1 MCAFPHWAD
10 CRSDGGSDRS
20 ASAVV
25 NNKQT
30 LFCSNSLN
38 SLQQVRVGGIFAS
51 AVNTSW
57 SRTQIKQRPEQ
68 VRYLSSMWKCRCIE
82 KVFPLLLLLLLC
94 SSIGFMV
101 IWVGLVYPSS
111 SRERTNCA
119 SPSFMA
125 VRTSQLML
133 PLPEKSLYSACPL
146 LNIPSNNVTV
156 AYQQD
161 KTARDTV
168 TH

>member
-1 MCAFPHWAD
+1 MGLCSIKGAGSLAEEGGMWAFPPHWAD
-10 CRSDGGSDRS
+10 CRSDGDRS

-82 KVFPLLLLLLLC
+82 KVFPPPAAAPLLLHRVYGHLGGTGRRSRPRLRRPRESERIARRLLWL
-94 SSIGFMV
+94 
-101 IWVGLVYPSS
+101 
-111 SRERTNCA
+111 
-119 SPSFMA
+119 
-125 VRTSQLML
+125 
-133 PLPEKSLYSACPL
+133 
-146 LNIPSNNVTV
+146 
-156 AYQQD
+156 
-161 KTARDTV
+161 
-168 TH
+168 

>member
-10 CRSDGGSDRS
+10 CRSGGDRS

-57 SRTQIKQRPEQ
+57 SRTQIKQRPGQ
-68 VRYLSSMWKCRCIE
+68 VRYLSSMWKCRCIG
-82 KVFPLLLLLLLC
+82 KVFPPPAAAPP
-94 SSIGFMV
+94 S
-101 IWVGLVYPSS
+101 GLWSFGWDWERGVRRPRESE
-111 SRERTNCA
+111 ERTNCA
-119 SPSFMA
+119 SSFMA

-156 AYQQD
+156 AYQQERGI
-161 KTARDTV
+161 AHDTV
-168 TH
+168 IY

>member
-10 CRSDGGSDRS
+10 CRSDGDRS

-38 SLQQVRVGGIFAS
+38 SLQQVRTGGIFAS
-51 AVNTSW
+51 AVNTWS

-82 KVFPLLLLLLLC
+82 KVFPPPAVAPLLLHRVYGHL
-94 SSIGFMV
+94 GGT
-101 IWVGLVYPSS
+101 GLSVYPSVVLERAES
-111 SRERTNCA
+111 EERTNCA

-146 LNIPSNNVTV
+146 LNMLSKNVT
-156 AYQQD
+156 
-161 KTARDTV
+161 R
-168 TH
+168 

>member
-10 CRSDGGSDRS
+10 CRSDGSDRS

-82 KVFPLLLLLLLC
+82 KVFPPPAAAAAPLLLHRVYGHLGGTGP
-94 SSIGFMV
+94 SIRR
-101 IWVGLVYPSS
+101 P
-111 SRERTNCA
+111 RESGERRANELRV
-119 SPSFMA
+119 A
-125 VRTSQLML
+125 VFYGCENQPADAAAAR
-133 PLPEKSLYSACPL
+133 KISLQRIS
-146 LNIPSNNVTV
+146 VT
-156 AYQQD
+156 
-161 KTARDTV
+161 
-168 TH
+168 

>member
-10 CRSDGGSDRS
+10 CRSGGDRS

-57 SRTQIKQRPEQ
+57 SRPQIKQTPEQ
-68 VRYLSSMWKCRCIE
+68 IRYLSSMWKCRCIE
-82 KVFPLLLLLLLC
+82 KVFPPPAAPPSGLWSFGWDWSIRRPRESGERRANELRVAVFYGCENQPADAAAARKISLQCMSVTKHTVQRCHSKIEKLC
-94 SSIGFMV
+94 A
-101 IWVGLVYPSS
+101 
-111 SRERTNCA
+111 T
-119 SPSFMA
+119 
-125 VRTSQLML
+125 Q
-133 PLPEKSLYSACPL
+133 
-146 LNIPSNNVTV
+146 
-156 AYQQD
+156 
-161 KTARDTV
+161 
-168 TH
+168 